1 MLVLGLMYKKQ
12 TVLKKPPVNPFYH
25 IDRKTQAQE
34 EGKLKNMQAQPN
46 ESRTP
51 TLDSYRTVFKS
62 IPESPEVRRIISRKK
77 QLICVNIAARPGA
90 KIEKLLP

>member
-1 MLVLGLMYKKQ
+1 MKK
-12 TVLKKPPVNPFYH
+12 T
-25 IDRKTQAQE
+25 
-34 EGKLKNMQAQPN
+34 QAQPN

-51 TLDSYRTVFKS
+51 ILDSYRTMFKS
-62 IPESPEVRRIISRKK
+62 IPEQPEVRRIISRKK